1 MNLAIIPAR
10 GGSKGVPRKNIL
22 PICGKPLIGWT
33 IDAAKTAKNINR
45 VVVSTD
51 DTEIASVAEH
61 FGADVVWRPE
71 EISGDSASSEEALL
85 HVLEHLDNSED
96 YRPELVIFLQCTS
109 PLTIAKDID
118 GTIEAMLEAQ
128 ADTALSTTPFHY
140 FLWKQNPQKNA
151 VGINHDK
158 CIRQLRQER
167 ETQLLET
174 GAVYVMNARKFRQTR
189 NRFFG
194 RTAMYVMPQERCL
207 EIDDPVDLKVAEV
220 LLRDMLKRQKIDLL
234 PETIEAIVFDFDGV
248 FTDNRV
254 IVFEDGRE
262 AVLCNR
268 GDGMGIPLLESK
280 PVKLLVLS
288 TEKNSVVA
296 ARCKKLNIE
305 CINGVDNKL
314 DELISWQKKNSIL
327 LANTIYVGNDINDSM
342 CLQTVGCGIVPADAH
357 PSVKPLAQI
366 VLDHAGGL
374 GVIREVVELV
384 LEKRL

>member
-109 PLTIAKDID
+109 PLTTAKDID

-254 IVFEDGRE
+254 MVFEDGRE

-342 CLQTVGCGIVPADAH
+342 CLQAVGCGIVPADAH

-366 VLDHAGGL
+366 VLDQAGGL

-384 LEKRL
+384 LGKRL